1 MRVAYQGEPGA
12 YSEEAIIKH
21 WGDEA
26 QPVPLPY
33 LQDVFAKVEQ
43 GGLDLGLVPVENTIQ
58 GSIHLTYDLLLDSE
72 LTIQGETIL
81 RINHSLIVNPGT
93 KLEEIKRVFSH
104 PQAIGQ
110 SRDFIEKYD
119 LESVSTYDTA
129 GSVKMI
135 KEMELRDA
143 AAIASRRAAEVY
155 SMEILA
161 EGIETHQENYT
172 RFLIIG
178 KGKTKPTGRDK
189 TTLSFITEHKPGSL
203 LKALHTISDQGINLL
218 KIESRPL
225 IGKPWEYIF
234 YVEFEGHEE
243 DLRVKKSLDDLEN
256 VTTSIKKLGSYP
268 QASFLG

>member
-1 MRVAYQGEPGA
+1 MRVAYQGEQGA

-21 WGDEA
+21 WGDRAE
-26 QPVPLPY
+26 PVPLPY
-33 LQDVFAKVEQ
+33 LQEVFAKVEQ
-43 GGLDLGLVPVENTIQ
+43 GEVDLGLVPVENTIQ
-58 GSIHLTYDLLLDSE
+58 GSIHLTFDLLQESDLK
-72 LTIQGETIL
+72 IQGETIL

-93 KLEEIKRVFSH
+93 KLEDLRKVFSH

-110 SRDFIEKYD
+110 SRAF
-119 LESVSTYDTA
+119 LEENGLEPVSTYDTA

-135 KEMELRDA
+135 KEKGITEA
-143 AAIASRRAAEVY
+143 AAIASIRAAEVY
-155 SMEILA
+155 GMEILA

-172 RFLIIG
+172 RVLIIG

-189 TTLSFITEHKPGSL
+189 TTLTFITEHKPGSL
-203 LKALHTISDQGINLL
+203 LRALHTISDQGINLL

-234 YVEFEGHEE
+234 YVEFEGHEDDPRVKRSLE
-243 DLRVKKSLDDLEN
+243 DLEK

-268 QASFLG
+268 RA